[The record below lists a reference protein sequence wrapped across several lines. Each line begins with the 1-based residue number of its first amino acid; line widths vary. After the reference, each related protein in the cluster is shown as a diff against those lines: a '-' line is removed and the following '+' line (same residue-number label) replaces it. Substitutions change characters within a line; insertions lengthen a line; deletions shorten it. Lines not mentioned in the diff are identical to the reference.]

1 MNKFFN
7 TITLQLSAPGESNL
21 IDIEGGG
28 GATRTQML
36 LMQEEEQNLEQL
48 VERERA
54 VKQIEADIMDVNQI
68 FKDLAAMV
76 HDQGDM
82 VESIEAN
89 VEESSTRITEGT
101 QQLLEA
107 ERWQVIIEAMNKA
120 TNFLLSSPFYFV

>member
-1 MNKFFN
+1 
-7 TITLQLSAPGESNL
+7 
-21 IDIEGGG
+21 
-28 GATRTQML
+28 
-36 LMQEEEQNLEQL
+36 MQEEEQNLEQL

-107 ERWQVIIEAMNKA
+107 ERWQVMIEAMN
-120 TNFLLSSPFYFV
+120 NELFMFNQNGF

>member
-1 MNKFFN
+1 
-7 TITLQLSAPGESNL
+7 
-21 IDIEGGG
+21 
-28 GATRTQML
+28 ML

-107 ERWQVIIEAMNKA
+107 ERWQVIIEAMN
-120 TNFLLSSPFYFV
+120 NEIFI